1 MSSNPRALVLA
12 AAVAV
17 GLSASALAADVV
29 NIYSSRHYDNDEQLY
44 AGFEKATGIKVNR
57 IEDSADVLIAR
68 MKSEGRNS
76 PADVFIATD
85 AGRLWRAEEAGLLQP
100 AASEYVV
107 SQVPE
112 HVRHPDGQ
120 WTGYSK
126 RARIIFYDKA
136 DVSDP
141 PQTYADLADPRFK
154 DRVCTRSSSNIYMLS
169 LLASII
175 ENEGEDAAE
184 AWARSVWDNRARD
197 PQGGDTDQLRAIV
210 SGECDVVLSNHYYF
224 VRSVAEDVPGLT
236 GQTDQIGWVFPN
248 QDTTGTHVNISGA
261 GMAVNAPHPDTAI
274 KFLDYLA
281 TPEAQLYF
289 AAGNFEFPVV
299 GDVEEAGPVADLGPF
314 REDTMNLARLG
325 ENQALAQEIY
335 DRVGYK

>member
-1 MSSNPRALVLA
+1 MSPNPRTLVLA

-17 GLSASALAADVV
+17 GLGGSALATDVV

-107 SQVPE
+107 SRVPE

-136 DVSDP
+136 DVSEP

-184 AWARSVWDNRARD
+184 AWAQSVWDNRARD

-224 VRSVAEDVPGLT
+224 VRGVAEDVPGLT

-281 TPEAQLYF
+281 TPDAQRYF

-299 GDVEEAGPVADLGPF
+299 GDVEEAGPVADLGRF